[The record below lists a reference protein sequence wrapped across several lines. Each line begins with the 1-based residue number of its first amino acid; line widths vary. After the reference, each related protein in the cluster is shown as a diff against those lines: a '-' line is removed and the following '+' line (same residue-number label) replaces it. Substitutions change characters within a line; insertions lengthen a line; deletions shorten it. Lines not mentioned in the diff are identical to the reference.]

1 MRPPRDA
8 RTGSC
13 VRSPARRGC
22 PPRPPR
28 RSPPGWRPEDVH
40 PCPAAC
46 RPRRCRSVAPSRINR
61 IVSCSLRDSRPWSK
75 KLVEYYRKV
84 MNLDQFAGIN
94 AAYVLELY
102 ERYRQNPES
111 VDSETRK
118 AFESWTPTDP
128 AAADTQPASG
138 AKLHVIVGAANLAES
153 IRRYGHL
160 AARVDPLGSA
170 PVGDPSLSPRAHG
183 LTDDDLKQLPAA
195 VVGGLVAEASSSA
208 YEAIEKLRRVYCS
221 TTGFDYAHVFVP
233 EEREW
238 LRNAAESGRFLPP
251 MDEKHS
257 TALLD
262 RITQIE
268 VFERFLHRTFPGKT
282 RFSVEGLDMLVPV
295 LDEIICG
302 AAEHGARHAVLAMA
316 PRGRLN
322 VLAHAL
328 DKPYAE
334 ILAAFKDPVAARS
347 FRTDLGWMGD
357 VKYHAGARTAG
368 PRGQMYITM
377 PPNPSHLEAVDPV
390 VVGMAR
396 AAGTYVDQRG

>member
-8 RTGSC
+8 RTGSSA
-13 VRSPARRGC
+13 RSPARRGC
-22 PPRPPR
+22 RPPPPRGSPR
-28 RSPPGWRPEDVH
+28 GSRREDVL
-40 PCPAAC
+40 PSPAAC

-61 IVSCSLRDSRPWSK
+61 IVSCSLRDSRPPAK
-75 KLVEYYRKV
+75 KPVEYYRKV

-102 ERYRQNPES
+102 ERYRQDPES

-118 AFESWTPTDP
+118 AFESWTPTEP
-128 AAADTQPASG
+128 APADTPPVAG

-170 PVGDPSLSPRAHG
+170 PIGDPSLSPRAHG

-238 LRNAAESGRFLPP
+238 LRSAAESGRFLPP
-251 MDEKHS
+251 MDENHS

-262 RITQIE
+262 RITQVE

-282 RFSVEGLDMLVPV
+282 RFSIEGLDMMVPV
-295 LDEIICG
+295 LT
-302 AAEHGARHAVLAMA
+302 
-316 PRGRLN
+316 
-322 VLAHAL
+322 
-328 DKPYAE
+328 
-334 ILAAFKDPVAARS
+334 RS
-347 FRTDLGWMGD
+347 S
-357 VKYHAGARTAG
+357 AG
-368 PRGQMYITM
+368 PPT
-377 PPNPSHLEAVDPV
+377 
-390 VVGMAR
+390 
-396 AAGTYVDQRG
+396 AAPGTR